1 MTPRVVSK
9 LPTSRLIP
17 LKRYRVRDDMRDF
30 LLAGYSC
37 TLDSTSDSG

>member
-1 MTPRVVSK
+1 MIESTLPRIRATPLRRYEVV
-9 LPTSRLIP
+9 
-17 LKRYRVRDDMRDF
+17 DDMRDF